1 MKKKTLS
8 ILLTVAMMFSL
19 ISLPQAAAEGETAV
33 RHSGDYTFE
42 FTDVS
47 EITGGSRNVT
57 VQGGKLIK
65 SINETA
71 WACNLKA
78 ILNYKLESNK
88 TYAYEVVGTL
98 DNYTAGQ
105 IYPYLATATET
116 DVKTTL
122 VNMYQ
127 TGNGW
132 YAPKNGDIKYY
143 GKFATG
149 ELTDDDYL
157 AFYINDGTVGSE
169 FKFDKVKIFEVR
181 SGDQTFNFDNDY
193 DVFRTVNANA
203 DTEKGILALNNNT
216 GADAELSATLNY
228 QLKSNTA
235 YSVEISFYVE
245 GESTPNWITPKLYTS
260 NPFTGNAV
268 KEVASIDGFG
278 ATPGSGVIKYYNKK
292 ISFTTGEIS
301 ESENL
306 LRFYMWVG
314 KSYTYTYN
322 INSIKIYDETEY
334 PVNTGDYTFDF
345 DVRKK
350 DTVNVTNGY
359 VADGKLVTKDG
370 KAAWNNLS
378 AILNYKLESNRTYK
392 YEIVGD
398 ISGYT
403 AGSVQAFLTLA
414 SKIAADTAESGK
426 IINLYYPTDI
436 SGWKVPTNGN
446 ITLAGKFN
454 TADLIDENNY
464 LALYLND
471 GTDAKFEFEYIKIT
485 DITTNTGNYSF
496 AFDEKDKDT
505 LVVTN
510 GDVKDGKLVTK
521 DGKAAWDNLSAI
533 LNYKLQSNK
542 TYRYEIVGDIS
553 GYTAGSVQA
562 LLTLASKTAADTA
575 ESGKIINLYYPTDI
589 SGWKVPTNG
598 NITLAGKFNTAD
610 LIDENNYL
618 ALYLND
624 GTDAKFEFEYI
635 KITDITTNT
644 GNYSFAFDEKDK
656 DTLVVTNGDVKDG
669 KLVTKDG
676 KAAWDNLS
684 AILNYKLQ
692 SNKTYRYEIVGDIS
706 GYTAGS
712 VQALLT
718 LASKTAA
725 DTAES
730 GKIINLYYPTVIS
743 GWKVPTNGSF
753 TLAGKFNTADLT
765 DENNYLALYLNDGTD
780 AKFEF
785 DTIEIIEMNETAA
798 PSNELEVTSA
808 TSRKIILNSIEGC
821 EYSYNG
827 KVWQDSPVMTGYGT
841 GEITF
846 YARFKETKYNFASEP
861 IIVKY
866 TVHKLG
872 DVNGDGEIAA
882 SDLSALRKYLLGIS
896 VYASPTG
903 SDVNEDD
910 VLDIRD
916 LVRLKNQ
923 LVAAPASLTIGNAE
937 YTLDY
942 SEEFFG
948 TKLSSRWKNVT
959 SYEKKINEKRSL
971 VDNIN
976 NSVSNGVLSIGS
988 SLDETGVYHG
998 GEIAS
1003 ADKFSHGYFE
1013 AKIKIPAGTGY
1024 FPAFWGKMPAFLSD
1038 KPYQNEIDFFEF
1050 FGTDREFYPGIH
1062 TWFDPNAQN
1071 LPNWIVNRDKKLTMV
1086 NDTEFVFALPY
1097 ASYELSDSNIYHT
1110 YGCEWTSEKLAF
1122 YLDGNLLVEKKFDGD
1137 YSDYYTALREGD
1149 PIYIYLSNLVGY
1161 ENTLPENIGYSL
1173 DVEYFRYYK
1182 PANS

>member
-57 VQGGKLIK
+57 VQDGKLIK
-65 SINETA
+65 NINETA

-98 DNYTAGQ
+98 DKYTAGQ

-132 YAPKNGDIKYY
+132 YAPKNGDITYY
-143 GKFATG
+143 GKFTTG

-157 AFYINDGTVGSE
+157 AFYISDGTVGSE

-268 KEVASIDGFG
+268 KEVASINGFG
-278 ATPGSGVIKYYNKK
+278 AKPGSGVIKYYNKK

-334 PVNTGDYTFDF
+334 PVNTGDYTFGF

-403 AGSVQAFLTLA
+403 AGSVQALLTLA
-414 SKIAADTAESGK
+414 SKTAADTAESGK

-436 SGWKVPTNGN
+436 SGWKVPNNGN
-446 ITLAGKFN
+446 FTLAGKFN
-454 TADLIDENNY
+454 TADLTDENNY

-485 DITTNTGNYSF
+485 DITTNTGNYTF
-496 AFDEKDKDT
+496 TFDDKDKDT
-505 LVVTN
+505 LVVTK

-553 GYTAGSVQA
+553 GH
-562 LLTLASKTAADTA
+562 
-575 ESGKIINLYYPTDI
+575 
-589 SGWKVPTNG
+589 
-598 NITLAGKFNTAD
+598 
-610 LIDENNYL
+610 
-618 ALYLND
+618 
-624 GTDAKFEFEYI
+624 
-635 KITDITTNT
+635 
-644 GNYSFAFDEKDK
+644 
-656 DTLVVTNGDVKDG
+656 
-669 KLVTKDG
+669 
-676 KAAWDNLS
+676 
-684 AILNYKLQ
+684 
-692 SNKTYRYEIVGDIS
+692 
-706 GYTAGS
+706 TAGS

-765 DENNYLALYLNDGTD
+765 DENNYLALHLNDGTD

-798 PSNELEVTSA
+798 PSNKLEVTSA

-866 TVHKLG
+866 TVHKSG
-872 DVNGDGEIAA
+872 DVNGDGKIAA

-903 SDVNEDD
+903 SDVNEDE

-988 SLDETGVYHG
+988 SLDESGVYHG

-1050 FGTDREFYPGIH
+1050 FGTDRKFYPGIH

-1097 ASYELSDSNIYHT
+1097 ASYELSDSSIYHT

>member
-57 VQGGKLIK
+57 VQDGKLIK
-65 SINETA
+65 NINETA

-98 DNYTAGQ
+98 DKYTAGQ

-132 YAPKNGDIKYY
+132 YAPKNGDITYY
-143 GKFATG
+143 GKFTTG

-157 AFYINDGTVGSE
+157 AFYISDGTVGSE

-193 DVFRTVNANA
+193 DVFRTGNASV
-203 DTEKGILALNNNT
+203 DTANKVINMATSKT
-216 GADAELSATLNY
+216 GGDNLTATLNY
-228 QLKSNTA
+228 QLKAETDYSYEIKITSAENTGGA
-235 YSVEISFYVE
+235 DWINPRFFSANSFTDTRNSSALISIGTFNA
-245 GESTPNWITPKLYTS
+245 GTFNNGKI
-260 NPFTGNAV
+260 FTG
-268 KEVASIDGFG
+268 
-278 ATPGSGVIKYYNKK
+278 T
-292 ISFTTGEIS
+292 FTTGGDL
-301 ESENL
+301 NGKDML
-306 LRFYMWVG
+306 QFYLWATN
-314 KSYTYTYN
+314 KYSYTIDY
-322 INSIKIYDETEY
+322 IKIYDETEY
-334 PVNTGDYTFDF
+334 PANTGDYTFDF

-414 SKIAADTAESGK
+414 SKTAADTAESGK

-436 SGWKVPTNGN
+436 SGWKVPNNGN
-446 ITLAGKFN
+446 FTLAGKFN
-454 TADLIDENNY
+454 TADLTDENNY

-485 DITTNTGNYSF
+485 DITTNTGNYTF
-496 AFDEKDKDT
+496 TFDDKDKDT
-505 LVVTN
+505 LAVTN

-553 GYTAGSVQA
+553 GH
-562 LLTLASKTAADTA
+562 
-575 ESGKIINLYYPTDI
+575 
-589 SGWKVPTNG
+589 
-598 NITLAGKFNTAD
+598 
-610 LIDENNYL
+610 
-618 ALYLND
+618 
-624 GTDAKFEFEYI
+624 
-635 KITDITTNT
+635 
-644 GNYSFAFDEKDK
+644 
-656 DTLVVTNGDVKDG
+656 
-669 KLVTKDG
+669 
-676 KAAWDNLS
+676 
-684 AILNYKLQ
+684 
-692 SNKTYRYEIVGDIS
+692 
-706 GYTAGS
+706 TAGS

-765 DENNYLALYLNDGTD
+765 DENNYLALHLNDGTD

-798 PSNELEVTSA
+798 PSNKLEVTSA

-1097 ASYELSDSNIYHT
+1097 ASYKLSDSSIYHT

>member
-19 ISLPQAAAEGETAV
+19 ISLPQAAAAGETTV
-33 RHSGDYTFE
+33 RPGGDYTFE
-42 FTDVS
+42 FTDGR

-57 VQGGKLIK
+57 VQDGKLIK
-65 SINETA
+65 GINEA
-71 WACNLKA
+71 VGERNLKA
-78 ILNYKLESNK
+78 ILNYRLESNK

-98 DNYTAGQ
+98 DNYTTGQ

-116 DVKTTL
+116 VVKTTL

-143 GKFATG
+143 GKFTTG

-181 SGDQTFNFDNDY
+181 SGDQIFNFNNDY
-193 DVFRTVNANA
+193 DVFRTVNAKA
-203 DTEKGILALNNNT
+203 DTQKGILALNNNT

-268 KEVASIDGFG
+268 KELASIGGFG

-370 KAAWNNLS
+370 K
-378 AILNYKLESNRTYK
+378 ET
-392 YEIVGD
+392 
-398 ISGYT
+398 
-403 AGSVQAFLTLA
+403 
-414 SKIAADTAESGK
+414 
-426 IINLYYPTDI
+426 
-436 SGWKVPTNGN
+436 
-446 ITLAGKFN
+446 
-454 TADLIDENNY
+454 
-464 LALYLND
+464 
-471 GTDAKFEFEYIKIT
+471 
-485 DITTNTGNYSF
+485 
-496 AFDEKDKDT
+496 
-505 LVVTN
+505 
-510 GDVKDGKLVTK
+510 
-521 DGKAAWDNLSAI
+521 WDNLSAI

-562 LLTLASKTAADTA
+562 FLTLAS
-575 ESGKIINLYYPTDI
+575 E
-589 SGWKVPTNG
+589 
-598 NITLAGKFNTAD
+598 
-610 LIDENNYL
+610 
-618 ALYLND
+618 
-624 GTDAKFEFEYI
+624 
-635 KITDITTNT
+635 
-644 GNYSFAFDEKDK
+644 
-656 DTLVVTNGDVKDG
+656 
-669 KLVTKDG
+669 
-676 KAAWDNLS
+676 
-684 AILNYKLQ
+684 
-692 SNKTYRYEIVGDIS
+692 
-706 GYTAGS
+706 
-712 VQALLT
+712 
-718 LASKTAA
+718 TAA

-798 PSNELEVTSA
+798 PSNKLEVTSA

-821 EYSYNG
+821 EYSHNG

-866 TVHKLG
+866 TVHKSG

-882 SDLSALRKYLLGIS
+882 SDLSALKKYLLGIS

-903 SDVNEDD
+903 SDANEDE

-916 LVRLKNQ
+916 LVRLKNR
-923 LVAAPASLTIGNAE
+923 LAAAPASLSIGNAE

-948 TKLSSRWKNVT
+948 TKLSSSWKNVT

-988 SLDETGVYHG
+988 SLDESGVYHG
-998 GEIAS
+998 GEIVS

-1071 LPNWIVNRDKKLTMV
+1071 LPNWIVNRDETLTMV

-1097 ASYELSDSNIYHT
+1097 TSYELSDSSIYHT

-1122 YLDGNLLVEKKFDGD
+1122 YLDGKLLVEKKFGGD
-1137 YSDYYTALREGD
+1137 KSDYYTALREGD
-1149 PIYIYLSNLVGY
+1149 PIYIYLSNFVGY